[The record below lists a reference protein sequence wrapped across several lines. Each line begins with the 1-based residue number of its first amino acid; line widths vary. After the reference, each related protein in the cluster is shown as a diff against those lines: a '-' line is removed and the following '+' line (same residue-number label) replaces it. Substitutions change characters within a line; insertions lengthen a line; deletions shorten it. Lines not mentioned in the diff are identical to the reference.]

1 MTTNKMTIE
10 TVFGTLNDA
19 DQKTLR
25 DGVKEISIHLKRMDD
40 EKLAIKDIVASVFD
54 EIKVPKK
61 IINRLAKVYHKQSFA
76 SVSTEDN
83 EFQTLYSEI
92 IEKI

>member
-40 EKLAIKDIVASVFD
+40 EKLAIKDIVESVFD

-61 IINRLAKVYHKQSFA
+61 IINRLAKVYHKQSFV